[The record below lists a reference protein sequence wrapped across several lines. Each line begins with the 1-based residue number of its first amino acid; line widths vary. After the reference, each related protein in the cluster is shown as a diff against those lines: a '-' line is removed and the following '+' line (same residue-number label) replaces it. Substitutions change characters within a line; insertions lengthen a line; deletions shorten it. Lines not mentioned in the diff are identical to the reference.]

1 MKKTVVLVQGTFNGI
16 YGWGKGFYTPEQA
29 AQWKEALEEVDDIFW
44 KLFVEK
50 NGYGDTHYLVST
62 DGSIFL
68 HPMDFR
74 AVLHNCGCNTDDSF
88 NCEAL
93 KKVCDKIAEHCGG
106 TFELEVSKPFEIEA
120 DLVPYEKGIHNTL

>member
-1 MKKTVVLVQGTFNGI
+1 MT
-16 YGWGKGFYTPEQA
+16 
-29 AQWKEALEEVDDIFW
+29 LEEKAD
-44 KLFVEK
+44 KLAEDYVMREDTITENDRVPFD
-50 NGYGDTHYLVST
+50 NGYGDTHYLVSV

-93 KKVCDKIAEHCGG
+93 KKVCDKIAKHCGG
-106 TFELEVSKPFEIEA
+106 TFDLEVSKPFEIEA